1 MSAETLSSL
10 PISIEVK
17 DVKLARIIIRPDGI
31 VWVVVPQ
38 GYDRYDVEQLLSK
51 KREWII
57 QQLSQIEWYKKIA
70 LSENFYLFGTPVRL
84 NIKYHNAHSSKLTI
98 LNNKVI
104 LSIPKSRR
112 GQEISILEKELRKIL
127 RNKLNAILT
136 QYSKL
141 LGVKYNRV
149 SIKKHKSKW
158 GSCSNKNNLNFNL
171 ALLSLPEDTLRYA
184 VIHELVHLIEK
195 RHTKKFWLIVSSLVP
210 DYKRHE
216 KILEEHWLIVWN
228 NEIWRKILA
237 IPEIEIY

>member
-1 MSAETLSSL
+1 MSAETFSSL
-10 PISIEVK
+10 PILIEVK

-31 VWVVVPQ
+31 VRVVVPP
-38 GYDRYDVEQLLSK
+38 GYDVEQLLST
-51 KREWII
+51 KREWILQHI
-57 QQLSQIEWYKKIA
+57 SQIEQYKKIA
-70 LSENFYLFGTPVRL
+70 LSENFYLFGKPVRL
-84 NIKYHNAHSSKLTI
+84 DFKYHNSWGGSKLVV

-104 LSIPKSRR
+104 LFISESRR
-112 GQEISILEKELRKIL
+112 GQEISVLEKELRKIL
-127 RNKLNAILT
+127 RNKLNVILT

-158 GSCSNKNNLNFNL
+158 GGSCSNKNNLNFNL

-184 VIHELVHLIEK
+184 VVHELVHLIEK
-195 RHTKKFWLIVSSLVP
+195 KHTKKFWLIVGSLVP

-216 KILEEHWLIVWN
+216 KILEEHWLIIWN

-237 IPEIEIY
+237 IPED